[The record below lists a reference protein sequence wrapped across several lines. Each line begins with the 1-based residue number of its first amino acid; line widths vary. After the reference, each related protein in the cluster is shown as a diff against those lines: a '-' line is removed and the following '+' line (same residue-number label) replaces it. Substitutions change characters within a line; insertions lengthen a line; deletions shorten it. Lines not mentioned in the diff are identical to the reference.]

1 MACCLK
7 QAYDLVRCCHVP
19 LPEVVSDF
27 KRTIVGQCPL
37 LDQAGEFG
45 LWCPEHKTLGVP
57 ERYQFIDKEP
67 EWLGRLM

>member
-1 MACCLK
+1 VPL
-7 QAYDLVRCCHVP
+7 P

-57 ERYQFIDKEP
+57 ERYQFIDKEKKLNNNRHWALFQTGQFATP
-67 EWLGRLM
+67 R